1 MSSSIPL
8 QIAETIQ
15 TASINPEPS
24 AQHDINPS
32 TAASEKVP
40 VEERRVRISHTH
52 GYGVDEV
59 DDGEVEDDEDISVS
73 VLRPAPRPA
82 RPQMP
87 PLPDLRFEQSVLRS
101 LEHADTWWK
110 VVMVISRDQVG
121 IHSQALCHRPTLPI
135 ARIKG
140 WPGSTVANHRLR
152 SSCLL
157 PRVYSTTLRSVAGKP
172 GIGML
177 SSMAQA
183 SVLGFEGGGGE

>member
-15 TASINPEPS
+15 TASINPDPS

-32 TAASEKVP
+32 TAASQKEP
-40 VEERRVRISHTH
+40 VRIEERRVRISHTH
-52 GYGVDEV
+52 GYGIDEI
-59 DDGEVEDDEDISVS
+59 DEGEDEDDEDISVS

-110 VVMVISRDQVG
+110 VVLVISRDQVG
-121 IHSQALCHRPTLPI
+121 TPSPGLTAPI
-135 ARIKG
+135 LTTNCASRG
-140 WPGSTVANHRLR
+140 MTRRNGS
-152 SSCLL
+152 
-157 PRVYSTTLRSVAGKP
+157 
-172 GIGML
+172 
-177 SSMAQA
+177 
-183 SVLGFEGGGGE
+183 